1 MVIGSAEAGDG
12 KSTVALHLAEAA
24 AAIGQRVLL
33 VDADLRSP
41 QLHTRLDL
49 PNFQGLT
56 DAISTDISLND
67 LIQRPSGE
75 NTLFVLTS
83 GSVPDDPIK
92 LLSSKKMHALME
104 QFQDFFDLVIYD
116 TPPIMGLADG
126 SILADQ
132 TDGLILVVG
141 LAKTDRAS
149 ISKALEELKISG
161 APVLGVVANKLKRAS
176 S

>member
-1 MVIGSAEAGDG
+1 
-12 KSTVALHLAEAA
+12 
-24 AAIGQRVLL
+24 
-33 VDADLRSP
+33 
-41 QLHTRLDL
+41 
-49 PNFQGLT
+49 
-56 DAISTDISLND
+56 
-67 LIQRPSGE
+67 
-75 NTLFVLTS
+75 
-83 GSVPDDPIK
+83 
-92 LLSSKKMHALME
+92 MHALME

>member
-1 MVIGSAEAGDG
+1 MATKLPVLGVIPFTKELKKLGKSVKKLSPEPAFVTLARQTSGNRSGTGTVLSAAIITTVPPFVEGFRSLHTNIRLLSSNSPIHSLVIGSAEAGDG

-75 NTLFVLTS
+75 NTLFCVNLWVS
-83 GSVPDDPIK
+83 
-92 LLSSKKMHALME
+92 A
-104 QFQDFFDLVIYD
+104 
-116 TPPIMGLADG
+116 
-126 SILADQ
+126 
-132 TDGLILVVG
+132 
-141 LAKTDRAS
+141 
-149 ISKALEELKISG
+149 
-161 APVLGVVANKLKRAS
+161 
-176 S
+176 